1 MACARHR
8 RVRRR
13 YEPPQPSTRHGMD
26 NQNGKPKRKARRA
39 EPSPLNRLGIGSVFP
54 AAQFF
59 FIWFSFPFHVLL
71 NVKSQARNFL
81 VQPNFRVSGIKIQ
94 FLSDQVVL
102 NIITL
107 NNGKKRS
114 LLRTPLSYY

>member
-1 MACARHR
+1 MLF
-8 RVRRR
+8 
-13 YEPPQPSTRHGMD
+13 PPHNAFLFGFLFRSM
-26 NQNGKPKRKARRA
+26 
-39 EPSPLNRLGIGSVFP
+39 F
-54 AAQFF
+54 
-59 FIWFSFPFHVLL
+59 LL

-114 LLRTPLSYY
+114 LLRTPLFLLLVIYSC